1 MSHNMWGALANATDK
16 HLQNTS
22 KSERNADAQ
31 HNAIGDPL
39 SHSAPPLNI
48 DAKDT
53 DLGNMRK
60 EVPQSA
66 LERMKH
72 VTKIIHHHRGKKMN
86 LATALMSHS
95 KLAGIVN
102 GQRPSPPQ
110 KKKGAALQKFKARKF
125 EGS

>member
-1 MSHNMWGALANATDK
+1 MWGALANATDK

-66 LERMKH
+66 LELILH
-72 VTKIIHHHRGKKMN
+72 IWERG
-86 LATALMSHS
+86 L
-95 KLAGIVN
+95 
-102 GQRPSPPQ
+102 
-110 KKKGAALQKFKARKF
+110 LQQMRQMQLKNTRT
-125 EGS
+125 